1 MVRNITVEDRVHNL
15 TVPFAV
21 GCTAQAAV
29 QLLFLVLLF
38 TVPYRRPADRVG
50 GGVSRSSSSSSTTDD
65 EKRSQKLKVTHRTAK
80 VALCGLCMAFSS
92 SAEIGYMSFST
103 AMFQYLEIDLSAG
116 QAAYVLSI
124 LSTAAT
130 VGRLLTAIISIR
142 LKPDLV
148 VSVHFAL
155 IIAGLSVV
163 FFGSR
168 GEGSLPVVYGGS
180 AILGEFFVFCLF
192 FR

>member
-1 MVRNITVEDRVHNL
+1 
-15 TVPFAV
+15 
-21 GCTAQAAV
+21 
-29 QLLFLVLLF
+29 
-38 TVPYRRPADRVG
+38 
-50 GGVSRSSSSSSTTDD
+50 
-65 EKRSQKLKVTHRTAK
+65 
-80 VALCGLCMAFSS
+80 MAFSS